1 MNETVKK
8 LLELLNDCGEP
19 TYKVEK
25 NAGISSTS
33 FQGWKNERFKPSTE
47 AIVKL
52 ARYFNVSTDYLLGLS
67 DERSPKQ
74 SIQQSSNLTSRE
86 SQLLSVFNSL
96 SPSEQGEVLGFAKGL
111 ANKSQS
117 DVG

>member
-1 MNETVKK
+1 MNRLK
-8 LLELLNDCGEP
+8 LLRKELKKTQTDIANVLGITVSAYGNYELGQREP
-19 TYKVEK
+19 D
-25 NAGISSTS
+25 NA
-33 FQGWKNERFKPSTE
+33 NL
-47 AIVKL
+47 VKL

-74 SIQQSSNLTSRE
+74 FIQQSSNLTSRE

>member
-1 MNETVKK
+1 MNRLK
-8 LLELLNDCGEP
+8 LLRKELKKTQTDIANVLGITVSAYGNYELGQREP
-19 TYKVEK
+19 D
-25 NAGISSTS
+25 NA
-33 FQGWKNERFKPSTE
+33 NL
-47 AIVKL
+47 VKL

-67 DERSPKQ
+67 DDRSPKQ

>member
-1 MNETVKK
+1 MNRLK
-8 LLELLNDCGEP
+8 LLRKELKKTQTDIANVLGITVSAYGNYELGQREP
-19 TYKVEK
+19 D
-25 NAGISSTS
+25 NA
-33 FQGWKNERFKPSTE
+33 NL
-47 AIVKL
+47 VKL

>member
-1 MNETVKK
+1 MNKLK
-8 LLELLNDCGEP
+8 LLRKELKKTQTDIANVLGITVSAYGNYELGQREP
-19 TYKVEK
+19 D
-25 NAGISSTS
+25 NA
-33 FQGWKNERFKPSTE
+33 NL
-47 AIVKL
+47 VKL

>member
-1 MNETVKK
+1 MDRLK
-8 LLELLNDCGEP
+8 LLRKELKKTQTDIANVLGITVSAYGNYELGQREP
-19 TYKVEK
+19 D
-25 NAGISSTS
+25 NA
-33 FQGWKNERFKPSTE
+33 NL
-47 AIVKL
+47 VKL